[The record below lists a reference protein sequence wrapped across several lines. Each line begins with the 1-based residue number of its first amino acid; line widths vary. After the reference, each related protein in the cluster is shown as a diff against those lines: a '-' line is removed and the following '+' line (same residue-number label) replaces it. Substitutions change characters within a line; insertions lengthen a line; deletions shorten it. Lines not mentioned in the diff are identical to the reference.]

1 MPDFGDCEYNLVT
14 STKSRPSHLFP
25 PDCHLSQD
33 RKPKVV
39 IIGAGLAGLSC
50 ATRLTQRGIR
60 TILLEATDRVGGRV
74 RSEVVDGFTLDQG
87 FQVLLTAYP
96 ACRELL
102 DYSKLRLKAFEP
114 GALIR
119 HRGSFATL
127 GDPWRRPSQAFRT
140 AFSPVGTLGDKLR
153 VAKLR
158 RDVSRGSLDDLY
170 NRPHEPTHA
179 RLGRLGFTAAFIDQ
193 FFRPFLGGVFLDPEL
208 ETSSRM
214 LEFVFRMFA
223 AGDIAIPADSMAAIP
238 RQLAE
243 SLPRGSIRFNQ
254 SVEAVEQG
262 KIHLTGGEWFE
273 PAVIVVATEST
284 AAAQIV
290 GVPRLEAPW
299 RHTVNHYF
307 AADKSPNP
315 RKMLMLAGDEYVFGQ
330 QKNEPTAADR
340 VISNVVVISDIAP
353 QYAPPGRT
361 LISVSTTQAAEF
373 DVSGE
378 RLRPVRS
385 QLIRWFGKGVADWEH
400 LRSYSIPYAL
410 PVQSLEDITPPLANG
425 NIILCGDYC
434 ETPSIQGA
442 MNSGLRAAEIA
453 ESLYGKGV

>member
-1 MPDFGDCEYNLVT
+1 
-14 STKSRPSHLFP
+14 
-25 PDCHLSQD
+25 
-33 RKPKVV
+33 
-39 IIGAGLAGLSC
+39 
-50 ATRLTQRGIR
+50 
-60 TILLEATDRVGGRV
+60 
-74 RSEVVDGFTLDQG
+74 
-87 FQVLLTAYP
+87 
-96 ACRELL
+96 
-102 DYSKLRLKAFEP
+102 
-114 GALIR
+114 
-119 HRGSFATL
+119 
-127 GDPWRRPSQAFRT
+127 
-140 AFSPVGTLGDKLR
+140 

-158 RDVSRGSLDDLY
+158 RDASRGTLDDLY
-170 NRPHEPTHA
+170 TRPHEPTHA
-179 RLGRLGFTAAFIDQ
+179 RLARLGFTTPFINE
-193 FFRPFLGGVFLDPEL
+193 FFRPFLGGVFLDPQL

-223 AGDIAIPADSMAAIP
+223 AGDISLPADGMAAIP

-254 SVEAVEQG
+254 SVEAVEEG
-262 KIHLTGGEWFE
+262 KIYLTSGESFD

-290 GVPRLEAPW
+290 GVPQLEAPW

-307 AADKSPNP
+307 AAEKSPDK
-315 RKMLMLAGDEYVFGQ
+315 RKMLMLAGDEYDFGQ
-330 QKNEPTAADR
+330 QENSSDVDDH
-340 VISNVVVISDIAP
+340 VISNVVVLSDIAP

-361 LISVSTTQAAEF
+361 LISVSTTQGAGF

-378 RLRPVRS
+378 GLVPVRN
-385 QLIRWFGKGVADWEH
+385 QLIRWFGKGAANWEH

-410 PVQSLEDITPPLANG
+410 PVQSLSNITPPLANG

-453 ESLYGKGV
+453 QSL

>member
-1 MPDFGDCEYNLVT
+1 MVPDFDGWEYNLVT
-14 STKSRPSHLFP
+14 SNKSRPSSLFP
-25 PDCHLSQD
+25 SDCHLSQD

-50 ATRLTQRGIR
+50 AVRLTQRGIR
-60 TILLEATDRVGGRV
+60 TIVLEATDRVGGRV
-74 RSEVVDGFTLDQG
+74 RSDVVDGFTLDHG
-87 FQVLLTAYP
+87 FQVLLTGYP

-102 DYSKLRLKAFEP
+102 DYSKLRLHAFEP

-119 HRGSFATL
+119 HGGSFAML
-127 GDPWRRPSQAFRT
+127 GDPWRRPTQAFRT

-158 RDVSRGSLDDLY
+158 RDVSRGSLDELY
-170 NRPHEPTHA
+170 NRPHEPTHS
-179 RLGRLGFTAAFIDQ
+179 RLARLGFTPAFVNE
-193 FFRPFLGGVFLDPEL
+193 FFRPFLGGVFLDPQL

-223 AGDIAIPADSMAAIP
+223 AGDISVPADGMGAIP

-262 KIHLTGGEWFE
+262 QIFLTGGESFD

-290 GVPRLEAPW
+290 GVPQLEAPW

-307 AADKSPNP
+307 AADQSPDN
-315 RKMLMLAGDEYVFGQ
+315 RKMLMLAGDEYDFGGEGNVA
-330 QKNEPTAADR
+330 KPNDC

-361 LISVSTTQAAEF
+361 LISVSTTQPAGY

-378 RLRPVRS
+378 RIVPVRN
-385 QLIRWFGKGVADWEH
+385 QLIRWFGNGAANWEH
-400 LRSYSIPYAL
+400 IRSYSIPYAL
-410 PVQSLEDITPPLANG
+410 PVQSLSNITPPLANG

-434 ETPSIQGA
+434 ETPSIEGA

-453 ESLYGKGV
+453 ASF

>member
-1 MPDFGDCEYNLVT
+1 M
-14 STKSRPSHLFP
+14 
-25 PDCHLSQD
+25 SQD

-50 ATRLTQRGIR
+50 AVRLTQQGIR

-74 RSEVVDGFTLDQG
+74 RTEVVDGFTLDHG

-102 DYSKLRLKAFEP
+102 DYSKLRLKSFEP
-114 GALIR
+114 GALVR
-119 HRGSFATL
+119 HHGSFAML
-127 GDPWRRPSQAFRT
+127 GDPWRRPSHAFRT
-140 AFSPVGTLGDKLR
+140 AFSPVGTLGDKLK

-158 RDVSRGSLDDLY
+158 RSVSRGTLDQLY
-170 NRPHEPTHA
+170 TRPHEPTHA
-179 RLGRLGFTAAFIDQ
+179 RLARLGFTPTFVDQ

-223 AGDIAIPADSMAAIP
+223 AGDIAVPADGMAAIP

-254 SVEAVEQG
+254 SVEAVEEG
-262 KIHLTGGEWFE
+262 KIFLTGGESYE
-273 PAVIVVATEST
+273 PSVIVVATEST

-290 GVPRLEAPW
+290 GVPQLEAPW

-307 AADKSPNP
+307 AADRSPDS
-315 RKMLMLAGDEYVFGQ
+315 RKMLMLAGDEYVHGQ
-330 QKNEPTAADR
+330 QLDAATNNAR
-340 VISNVVVISDIAP
+340 SISNVVVMSDIAP

-361 LISVSTTQAAEF
+361 LISVSTNQVAGY
-373 DVSGE
+373 DVSGAA
-378 RLRPVRS
+378 LNPVRR
-385 QLIRWFGKGVADWEH
+385 QLIQWFGDQAANWEH
-400 LRSYSIPYAL
+400 IRSYSIPYAL
-410 PVQSLEDITPPLANG
+410 PVQSLSNIMPPLANG

-453 ESLYGKGV
+453 QSL

>member
-1 MPDFGDCEYNLVT
+1 MPDFGGWEYNLVA
-14 STKSRPSHLFP
+14 SIKSCPSSLFP
-25 PDCHLSQD
+25 SDCHLSQD

-50 ATRLTQRGIR
+50 AVRLTQRGVR
-60 TILLEATDRVGGRV
+60 TIVLEATDRVGGRV
-74 RSEVVDGFTLDQG
+74 RSDVVDGFTLDQG

-102 DYSKLRLKAFEP
+102 DYSKLRLQAFEP
-114 GALIR
+114 GALVR
-119 HRGSFATL
+119 HGGTFAML
-127 GDPWRRPSQAFRT
+127 GDPWRRPLQAFRT
-140 AFSPVGTLGDKLR
+140 ALSPVGSLGDKLR
-153 VAKLR
+153 VGKLR
-158 RDVSRGSLDDLY
+158 RGSSRGSLDDLY
-170 NRPHEPTHA
+170 TRAHEPTIA
-179 RLGRLGFTAAFIDQ
+179 RLNRLGFTKGFIDQ

-223 AGDIAIPADSMAAIP
+223 AGDVALPADGMGAIP

-243 SLPRGSIRFNQ
+243 ALPRGSIRFNQ
-254 SVEAVEQG
+254 CVESVDQG
-262 KIHLTGGEWFE
+262 KIFLTGGESFE

-290 GVPRLEAPW
+290 GVPALEAPW
-299 RHTVNHYF
+299 RHSVNHYF
-307 AADKSPNP
+307 SANQSPDK
-315 RKMLMLAGDEYVFGQ
+315 RKMLMLAGDEYVFGNQ
-330 QKNEPTAADR
+330 QHVGATDR
-340 VISNVVVISDIAP
+340 VISNVVVLSDIAP
-353 QYAPPGRT
+353 QYAPPGRA
-361 LISVSTTQAAEF
+361 LISVSTTQAARY

-378 RLRPVRS
+378 GLAPVRN
-385 QLIRWFGKGVADWEH
+385 QLIQWFGKGAASWEH

-410 PVQSLEDITPPLANG
+410 PVQSLSNITPPLANG

-453 ESLYGKGV
+453 ESF

>member
-1 MPDFGDCEYNLVT
+1 LN
-14 STKSRPSHLFP
+14 
-25 PDCHLSQD
+25 QD

-39 IIGAGLAGLSC
+39 VIGAGLAGLSC
-50 ATRLTQRGIR
+50 AARLVTRGVR
-60 TILLEATDRVGGRV
+60 TIVLESTDRVGGRV
-74 RSEVVDGFTLDQG
+74 RTDVVDGFTLDQG

-102 DYSKLRLKAFEP
+102 DYTKLRLHAFEP

-119 HRGSFATL
+119 HSGTFAML
-127 GDPWRRPSQAFRT
+127 GDPWRRPMQAFRT
-140 AFSPVGTLGDKLR
+140 AFSPVGTFGDKIR

-158 RDVSRGSLDDLY
+158 RDSNRGSLDELY
-170 NRPHEPTHA
+170 TRPHESTLS
-179 RLGRLGFTAAFIDQ
+179 RLGRLGFSDRFIDQ
-193 FFRPFLGGVFLDPEL
+193 FFRPFLGGVFLDPQL

-214 LEFVFRMFA
+214 LDFVFRMFA
-223 AGDIAIPADSMAAIP
+223 AGDVALPAEGMGAIP

-243 SLPRGSIRFNQ
+243 LLPRGSIRFNQ
-254 SVEAVEQG
+254 SVEAVDQG
-262 KIHLTGGEWFE
+262 KIFLNGGEVFE
-273 PAVIVVATEST
+273 PSVIVVATEST

-290 GVPRLEAPW
+290 GVPQLEAPW

-307 AADKSPNP
+307 AADKSPDN
-315 RKMLMLAGDEYVFGQ
+315 RKMLMLAGDEYDFGQ
-330 QKNEPTAADR
+330 QRNRDQIDR
-340 VISNVVVISDIAP
+340 LISNVVVLSDVAP

-361 LISVSTTQAAEF
+361 LISVSTSQPAGY

-378 RLRPVRS
+378 GLAMVRK
-385 QLIRWFGKGVADWEH
+385 QLIGWFGDQAAAWEH

-410 PVQSLEDITPPLANG
+410 PVQSLSNITPPLANG

-453 ESLYGKGV
+453 AAL

>member
-1 MPDFGDCEYNLVT
+1 MPDNGGWEYNLDT
-14 STKSRPSHLFP
+14 SNKSRPPSLFP
-25 PDCHLSQD
+25 SDYHLSHD

-50 ATRLTQRGIR
+50 AVRLTERGIR
-60 TILLEATDRVGGRV
+60 TIVLEATDRVGGRV
-74 RSEVVDGFTLDQG
+74 RSDVVDGFTLDHG

-102 DYSKLRLKAFEP
+102 DYTKLRLQPFEP

-119 HRGSFATL
+119 HGGSFAML
-127 GDPWRRPSQAFRT
+127 GDPWRRPLQAFRT
-140 AFSPVGTLGDKLR
+140 AFCPVGTLGDKLR

-158 RDVSRGSLDDLY
+158 RDASRGSLDDLY
-170 NRPHEPTHA
+170 TRPDEPTHS
-179 RLGRLGFTAAFIDQ
+179 RLGRLGFTPAFINE
-193 FFRPFLGGVFLDPEL
+193 FFRPFLGGVFLDPQL

-214 LEFVFRMFA
+214 MEFVFRMFA
-223 AGDIAIPADSMAAIP
+223 AGDIAVPADGMGAIP

-262 KIHLTGGEWFE
+262 KIFLTGGESFE

-290 GVPRLEAPW
+290 GVPQLEAPW

-307 AADKSPNP
+307 AADRSPDN
-315 RKMLMLAGDEYVFGQ
+315 RKMLMLAGDEYDFGQ
-330 QKNEPTAADR
+330 QESSLKAEDR

-353 QYAPPGRT
+353 PYAPPGRT
-361 LISVSTTQAAEF
+361 LVSVSTTQPAGF

-378 RLRPVRS
+378 GLIPVRN
-385 QLIRWFGKGVADWEH
+385 QLTRWFGKQTANWEH

-410 PVQSLEDITPPLANG
+410 PVQSLSNITPPLANG

-453 ESLYGKGV
+453 QSL

>member
-1 MPDFGDCEYNLVT
+1 LN
-14 STKSRPSHLFP
+14 
-25 PDCHLSQD
+25 QD

-39 IIGAGLAGLSC
+39 VIGAGLAGLSC
-50 ATRLTQRGIR
+50 AVRLASRGVR
-60 TILLEATDRVGGRV
+60 TIVLESTDRVGGRV
-74 RSEVVDGFTLDQG
+74 RTDVVDGFTLDHG

-102 DYSKLRLKAFEP
+102 DYAKLRLQAFEP

-119 HRGSFATL
+119 HGGTFAML
-127 GDPWRRPSQAFRT
+127 GDPWRRPLQAFQT
-140 AFSPVGTLGDKLR
+140 AFSPVGTLGDKMR
-153 VAKLR
+153 VARLR
-158 RDVSRGSLDDLY
+158 RESCRGSLEDLY
-170 NRPHEPTHA
+170 TRAHEPTLS
-179 RLGRLGFTAAFIDQ
+179 RLGRLGFTERFIDQ
-193 FFRPFLGGVFLDPEL
+193 FFRPFLGGVFLDPQL

-223 AGDIAIPADSMAAIP
+223 AGDIALPAEGMGAIP

-254 SVEAVEQG
+254 CVEAVDQG
-262 KIHLTGGEWFE
+262 KIFLTGGEIFE

-290 GVPRLEAPW
+290 GVPQLEAPW

-307 AADKSPNP
+307 SAEKSPDN
-315 RKMLMLAGDEYVFGQ
+315 RKMLMLSGDEYDFGQ
-330 QKNEPTAADR
+330 RKDGGQMDR
-340 VISNVVVISDIAP
+340 LISNVVVLSDVAP

-361 LISVSTTQAAEF
+361 LISVSTNQPAGY
-373 DVSGE
+373 DVSGDG
-378 RLRPVRS
+378 LVSVRK
-385 QLIRWFGKGVADWEH
+385 QLIGWFGNQAAAWQH

-410 PVQSLEDITPPLANG
+410 PVQSLSNITPPLANG
-425 NIILCGDYC
+425 NIILCDDYC

-453 ESLYGKGV
+453 AAL

>member
-1 MPDFGDCEYNLVT
+1 MPDFGGWEYNLAT
-14 STKSRPSHLFP
+14 SNKSRPSSLFP
-25 PDCHLSQD
+25 SDCHLSQD

-39 IIGAGLAGLSC
+39 IVGAGLAGLSC
-50 ATRLTQRGIR
+50 AVRLTQRGVR
-60 TILLEATDRVGGRV
+60 TILLESTDRVGGRV
-74 RSEVVDGFTLDQG
+74 RSDVVDGFTLDNG

-102 DYSKLRLKAFEP
+102 DYSKLRLQPFEP

-119 HRGSFATL
+119 HAGSFAML
-127 GDPWRRPSQAFRT
+127 GDPWRRPTQAFRT

-158 RDVSRGSLDDLY
+158 RDASRGTLDDLY
-170 NRPHEPTHA
+170 TRPQEPTHA
-179 RLGRLGFTAAFIDQ
+179 RLARLGFTPAFINE
-193 FFRPFLGGVFLDPEL
+193 FFRPFLGGVFLDPQL

-223 AGDIAIPADSMAAIP
+223 AGDISLPADGMAAIP

-262 KIHLTGGEWFE
+262 KIYLTGGESLE

-290 GVPRLEAPW
+290 GVPQLEAPW

-307 AADKSPNP
+307 AAEKSPDN
-315 RKMLMLAGDEYVFGQ
+315 RKMLMLAGDEYDFGQ
-330 QKNEPTAADR
+330 QENAGEVSDR

-361 LISVSTTQAAEF
+361 LISVSTTQSAGF

-378 RLRPVRS
+378 GLIPVRN
-385 QLIRWFGKGVADWEH
+385 QLIRWFGKGAAGWEH

-410 PVQSLEDITPPLANG
+410 PVQSLSNITPPLANG

-453 ESLYGKGV
+453 QSL

>member
-1 MPDFGDCEYNLVT
+1 MN
-14 STKSRPSHLFP
+14 
-25 PDCHLSQD
+25 QD

-39 IIGAGLAGLSC
+39 VIGAGLAGLSC
-50 ATRLTQRGIR
+50 AVRLASRGVR
-60 TILLEATDRVGGRV
+60 TIVLESTDRVGGRV
-74 RSEVVDGFTLDQG
+74 RTDVVDGFTLDQG

-102 DYSKLRLKAFEP
+102 DYAKLRLQAFEP

-119 HRGSFATL
+119 HSGRFAML
-127 GDPWRRPSQAFRT
+127 GDPWRRPLQAFST
-140 AFSPVGTLGDKLR
+140 AFSPVGTLGDKIR

-158 RDVSRGSLDDLY
+158 RESSRGSLEELY
-170 NRPHEPTHA
+170 TRPHESTLS
-179 RLGRLGFTAAFIDQ
+179 RLGRLGFTERFIDQ
-193 FFRPFLGGVFLDPEL
+193 FFRPFLGGVFLDPQL

-223 AGDIAIPADSMAAIP
+223 AGNIALPAEGMGAIP

-254 SVEAVEQG
+254 CVEVVDQG
-262 KIHLTGGEWFE
+262 KIFLTGGEVFE

-290 GVPRLEAPW
+290 GVPQLEAPW

-307 AADKSPNP
+307 AADASPDN
-315 RKMLMLAGDEYVFGQ
+315 RKMLMLSGDEYDFGQ
-330 QKNEPTAADR
+330 SKDGVQTDR
-340 VISNVVVISDIAP
+340 LISNVVVLSDIAP

-361 LISVSTTQAAEF
+361 LISVSTNQPAGY

-378 RLRPVRS
+378 GLAKVRR
-385 QLIRWFGKGVADWEH
+385 QLIDWYGAQAADWQH

-410 PVQSLEDITPPLANG
+410 PVQSLSNITPPLANG

-453 ESLYGKGV
+453 AAL